1 MTLDTDLLAQL
12 NQSFNELDLNDAL
25 KNLGDYFNGRTV
37 FSSSL
42 GLEDQV
48 ITHAIFSQKLP
59 IEVFTLDTGRVFPE
73 SYTLLHE
80 TQRKYGLPV
89 QTYYPQTAAIEELV
103 SERGINALYDSIDD
117 RKACCQIRKLEPLNR
132 ALQGA
137 EVWITGLRGEQSAF
151 RSEMNIIEWDEGRQ
165 LIKFNPLLAWTTQD
179 LWDFINTND
188 VPFNPL
194 HEKGFPSIGCEP
206 CTRAIKPGED
216 ERAGRWWWEQVD
228 KKECGLHFDN
238 GKLQRKAG

>member
-1 MTLDTDLLAQL
+1 MTIDQELLDQL
-12 NQSFNELDLNDAL
+12 NHSFAELDLNEAL
-25 KNLGDYFNGRTV
+25 KHLGEYFDGRIV

-48 ITHAIFSQKLP
+48 ITHAIFSQNLP

-80 TQRKYGLPV
+80 TQRKYKHQFQV
-89 QTYYPQTAAIEELV
+89 YYPQTAAIEELI
-103 SERGINALYDSIDD
+103 SERGINALYDSVDD
-117 RKACCQIRKLEPLNR
+117 HKACCQIRKLEPLNR

-137 EVWITGLRGEQSAF
+137 EVWITGLRGGQSAY
-151 RSEMNIIEWDEGRQ
+151 RAGMTILEWDESRE
-165 LIKFNPLLAWTTQD
+165 LIKFNPLIKWETQD
-179 LWDFINTND
+179 LWDFIHANE
-188 VPFNPL
+188 VPYNPL
-194 HEKGFPSIGCEP
+194 HDKGFPSIGCEP

-238 GKLQRKAG
+238 GKLKRVAG